1 MTMKSSALLKP
12 VLEIED
18 LNGIQVGA
26 TTILV
31 RLRSGDEILCKILL
45 DAGLSTELRGEVDVL
60 RTRNLD
66 RLMEELRSPP
76 PIEYCI
82 ITHAH
87 EDHCGAVPWIYSFCK
102 RNGLKIPTFYM
113 HELTRLQFREAQ
125 RSFYDIFQRPAK
137 NTGEEYTWTE
147 QDIEECLS
155 HTSPLTYWKRQNL
168 YEGLL
173 GRFSLDFL
181 LFPSG
186 HIVGSSMVELDVWDR
201 GEEKRRIGR
210 LIYTG
215 DLCLRNGSFTV
226 DGASETI
233 EKIREPTPTAVIAE
247 STYLLSP
254 SEKGDRATIKRE
266 LARRLEPCRDAN
278 APAVLAVYS
287 IDRAANVLVCLRE
300 MKDEGLLPYGTPVF
314 LDSPTAYRITA
325 GYENAVENYFG
336 RIYDLYFSF
345 DVECFREDWVN
356 RWRVS
361 KLRPTQLNSGEF
373 LYRFVS
379 GQEERERL
387 IHEYREKF
395 SIFVATS
402 ATFQGGPVMQYLSE
416 WGEEERP
423 LFLLMGKAIP
433 GTRAS
438 YIVEKKPFEVEIPIE
453 DEKGNIVYRKV
464 RLRAKVEEFE
474 LMSAHAV
481 RSELQ
486 RLFACFSPATLLL
499 THFGGAEGRWPK
511 AEEMLE
517 KMGLRGLPLS
527 VLVQL
532 TLTPLP
538 EFRLSIDLEQ
548 YAKLC
553 AILEEEGVRNP
564 QERDFR
570 SLLNK
575 MINAYRF
582 LRRRGVE
589 VPESDA

>member
-1 MTMKSSALLKP
+1 MKSPNSLRP
-12 VLEIED
+12 VLEVED

-31 RLRSGDEILCKILL
+31 RLKSGDEILCKILL
-45 DAGLSTELRGEVDVL
+45 DAGLSVELRGEAEVL
-60 RTRNLD
+60 RTKNLD

-102 RNGLKIPTFYM
+102 KNRLKIPTFYM

-147 QDIEECLS
+147 SDIEECLS
-155 HTSPLTYWKRQNL
+155 HISGLTYWKRQGL
-168 YEGLL
+168 YDGLL

-186 HIVGSSMVELDVWDR
+186 HIVGSSMVELNIWDR
-201 GEEKRRIGR
+201 GQRRIGR

-226 DGASETI
+226 DGASETV
-233 EKIREPTPTAVIAE
+233 EKVREPTPTAVIAE

-254 SEKGDRATIKRE
+254 HEKGDRTAIKKE
-266 LARRLEPCRDAN
+266 LARRLEPCRNFN

-314 LDSPTAYRITA
+314 LDSPTAYKITT
-325 GYENAVENYFG
+325 GYENAIENYFG

-345 DVECFREDWVN
+345 DVECFRESWIN
-356 RWRVS
+356 RWKVS

-387 IHEYREKF
+387 IHEYRGKF

-416 WGEEERP
+416 WGEEEKL

-433 GTRAS
+433 GTRAWHV
-438 YIVEKKPFEVEIPIE
+438 VEKKPSEVEIPIE

-481 RSELQ
+481 RPELQ
-486 RLFACFSPATLLL
+486 RLFMCFSPTTLLL
-499 THFGGAEGRWPK
+499 THLGGAEERWPK
-511 AEEMLE
+511 AKEMLE

-527 VLVQL
+527 VPVSL
-532 TLTPLP
+532 TLVPLP
-538 EFRLSIDLEQ
+538 EFHLPIDLEQ

-564 QERDFR
+564 QEKNFKT
-570 SLLNK
+570 LLNK
-575 MINAYRF
+575 MISAYLF

-589 VPESDA
+589 SAA